1 MAPSRGAHAVRGEVG
16 AARRA
21 GAPGCEDASTA
32 RSTRLVLRAMS
43 APRTPTRA
51 PGHGSRCAGDTVGAS
66 AERGLGRPPTRL
78 HLVVSRHPRL
88 CRDHP
93 THRPPLGSAP
103 RAGVSFVLGLVD
115 AAPDRALSHAKA
127 EGRRKAT

>member
-1 MAPSRGAHAVRGEVG
+1 MPSG
-16 AARRA
+16 
-21 GAPGCEDASTA
+21 A
-32 RSTRLVLRAMS
+32 RSGLRAEPELQGVRTRPPPGPPRLVLRAAS
-43 APRTPTRA
+43 APRTPARA

-93 THRPPLGSAP
+93 TRRPPLGSAP